1 MAQLARLIVIT
12 VLVLMSLQPANAQS
26 GDPRGSA
33 YGGASGFFGPGT
45 GYVNRIPSNSNVRP
59 INISPSGR
67 LYDTEAP
74 TYLKAT
80 PKVQRKS
87 KRR

>member
-1 MAQLARLIVIT
+1 MKKLLLSGIAALFLAT
-12 VLVLMSLQPANAQS
+12 GAAHAQS
-26 GDPRGSA
+26 GVGP
-33 YGGASGFFGPGT
+33 SGFFGPGT

-74 TYLKAT
+74 TYFKTT